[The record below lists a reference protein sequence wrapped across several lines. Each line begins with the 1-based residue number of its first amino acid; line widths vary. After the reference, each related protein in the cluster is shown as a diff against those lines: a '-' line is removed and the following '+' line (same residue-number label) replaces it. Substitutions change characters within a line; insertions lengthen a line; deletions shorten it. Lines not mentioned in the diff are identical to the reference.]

1 MAAEGATSAALT
13 DSLYDEVDAALAAT
27 DTALAENYPGEDGRR
42 QPVHTV
48 YVPADRYDAGLP
60 AAWGEQALALAAE
73 HGGLAAVARLVGVD
87 DDLADRIAPLVETK
101 LRAEPIEDLRIDFED
116 GLGARPDDVED
127 EVAVAAARTLAGTV
141 VDGTAPPF
149 AGLRFKCLEA
159 STRRRGLRTL
169 DLFLGGLIDAGGSS
183 LIDAGR
189 LVITLPKVST
199 VDQVEAMVTV
209 CEELERA
216 HGLPTGR
223 LRFEVQVETPP
234 LILAADGTA
243 PVATML
249 HRAGRRISALH
260 YGTYDYSASLQIAAE
275 YQSMEH
281 PGADYAKEVM
291 QVAVAGTGVTLS
303 DGSTN
308 VLPVGSPDA
317 VHAAWQLHARL
328 VTRSLQRGYYQ
339 GWDLHA
345 AQLPTRYI
353 ATYAFY
359 RRGFDAAATRL
370 RNYVTGT
377 ASAILDEPATAR
389 ALAKFIDRGYACGA
403 LAEDEVRAACGLDP
417 ATVAAIS
424 RPHSNTRP
432 AL

>member
-1 MAAEGATSAALT
+1 MTAESTTPGTRAVLSDALYGEL
-13 DSLYDEVDAALAAT
+13 DSTLAAT
-27 DTALAENYPGEDGRR
+27 DTALAEDYPGEAGLR

-48 YVPADRYDAGLP
+48 YVPADKYDAGLP

-73 HGGLAAVARLVGVD
+73 HGGLAEVARLVGLD
-87 DDLADRIAPLVETK
+87 DELAERIAPLVETK
-101 LRAEPIEDLRIDFED
+101 LRTEPIEDLRIDFED
-116 GLGARPDDVED
+116 GLGSPGDDVED
-127 EVAVAAARTLAGTV
+127 EVAVRAGRTLAGTV
-141 VDGTAPPF
+141 TDGTAPPF

-159 STRRRGLRTL
+159 ATRRRGLRSL
-169 DLFLGGLIDAGGSS
+169 DLFLGALIDAGGLSDG
-183 LIDAGR
+183 LI
-189 LVITLPKVST
+189 ITLPKVST

-209 CEELERA
+209 CRQLEQA
-216 HGLPTGR
+216 HGLPAGR

-234 LILAADGTA
+234 LILGADGTA

-249 HRAGRRISALH
+249 HRSERRISSLH
-260 YGTYDYSASLQIAAE
+260 YGTYDYSASLQIAAQ

-281 PGADYAKEVM
+281 PGADFAKSVM

-308 VLPVGSPDA
+308 ILPIGDAEA
-317 VHAAWQLHARL
+317 VHAAWALHARL
-328 VTRSLQRGYYQ
+328 VSRSLQRGYYQ

-377 ASAILDEPATAR
+377 AGAILDEPATAR

-403 LAEDEVRAACGLDP
+403 LAEDEVRSATGLDP
-417 ATVAAIS
+417 ATVSAIS

-432 AL
+432 TV